1 MSSWTIKCHN
11 TWGILDKSKAAQ
23 VNDQVWAS
31 FTEQER
37 EKQTN
42 KKKQPC
48 KISSATMK
56 RYIYFWMGEG
66 IIIIFFFF
74 FIAKLSLSTIHPVQT
89 SSFPTRCSQKIFRQT
104 GQVAK
109 GNVISNF
116 LLLAKHV
123 TLMPL
128 TRPRFIE
135 YMSSIPS
142 LALAGRAPRHCRFM
156 ALGFVY
162 GTFRDTAWCYR
173 HPVYISAG
181 LEAKI

>member
-1 MSSWTIKCHN
+1 MSLWAIKCHY
-11 TWGILDKSKAAQ
+11 TQGILDKSKAAQ

-37 EKQTN
+37 EK
-42 KKKQPC
+42 KKKKKNNPEKSQVPQW
-48 KISSATMK
+48 KGTFIFEWE
-56 RYIYFWMGEG
+56 RELF
-66 IIIIFFFF
+66 IIIII
-74 FIAKLSLSTIHPVQT
+74 IAKLSLSTIHPVQT

-109 GNVISNF
+109 GIVASNF

-128 TRPRFIE
+128 TRPCFIE

-162 GTFRDTAWCYR
+162 GTFKDTAWCYR